1 MKEIKQKMP
10 RNFSIKVKMKTLW
23 ISEDQEARSKS
34 KRLEKNKRELQ
45 RCPGHCTPVSKRIC
59 IESLL
64 IIGSNSM
71 KEVSYHSNP

>member
-10 RNFSIKVKMKTLW
+10 RNFAIKVKMKTLP
-23 ISEDQEARSKS
+23 ISEDQEGRARDWKKIKENSKDA
-34 KRLEKNKRELQ
+34 LVIVLQ
-45 RCPGHCTPVSKRIC
+45 SVC
-59 IESLL
+59 IECLL